1 MFDTVNNFSVTV
13 TENDIAVFSHQLY
26 DQGFLA
32 EIAHFIQMFNIKV
45 NDTLHMRLVNLYDP
59 AIGNMLAQY
68 HAEVWRSHRAW
79 FILTGQ
85 I

>member
-59 AIGNMLAQY
+59 AIGNMLAQH

-79 FILTGQ
+79 LILTGQ

>member
-1 MFDTVNNFSVTV
+1 
-13 TENDIAVFSHQLY
+13 
-26 DQGFLA
+26 
-32 EIAHFIQMFNIKV
+32 V